1 MQHERLVS
9 GLTRSILPL
18 VVVLL
23 SSMLSACTDTGKI
36 SADFAKGHA
45 KFLLTEANKDVEQ
58 VRKGMPLGAKLL
70 QKVFDSGEPMDA
82 QKSSE
87 ALERARGKTYELRL
101 AKSTFFALVEP
112 NGKVIRNDQE
122 QDRMAG
128 KNIFASYPDLKK
140 VAQGKMVETRG
151 SMPEAAGVRGKPDA
165 QWVVGVPVE
174 SKGDVVALYVSGWS
188 WSAYAYRLETALRS
202 DILSKTKEGDKVPLT
217 YVYVI
222 VANQA
227 YGAPISPVVNG
238 EAILKQK
245 PLARAKAS
253 EPFAMPLEIENRMF
267 GLAVVPLEKLGKDV
281 GIAVLRSET

>member
-1 MQHERLVS
+1 MQHKRLVS
-9 GLTRSILPL
+9 EIARSLLPL
-18 VVVLL
+18 VVVFLA
-23 SSMLSACTDTGKI
+23 SMLGCTDTGKI
-36 SADFAKGHA
+36 SADLAKGHA
-45 KFLLTEANKDVEQ
+45 KFLLQEANKDVEQ
-58 VRKGMPLGAKLL
+58 IQKGMPKGAKIL
-70 QKVFDSGEPMDA
+70 QQVFEGGEPMDV

-112 NGKVIRNDQE
+112 SGKVIRNDQE
-122 QDRMAG
+122 QDQMAG
-128 KNIFASYPDLKK
+128 KNMFRSYPDLKK
-140 VAQGKMVETRG
+140 VAQGKSVETRG

-174 SKGDVVALYVSGWS
+174 SKGEVAALYVTGWS

-202 DILSKTKEGDKVPLT
+202 DILSKTKEGGKVPLT

-222 VANQA
+222 VGNQC
-227 YGAPISPVVNG
+227 YGAPISPTVNAQ
-238 EAILKQK
+238 AILKQK
-245 PLARAKAS
+245 PLSQAKS
-253 EPFAMPLEIENRMF
+253 NEPFAVPLEIENRQF